1 MQVHQDLRGD
11 PEWLGVHY
19 AILIIN
25 KHDGFAP
32 PTCVGFTWVL
42 KGKHLH
48 TRRKVIKS
56 KAVNHLGNQIT
67 QDTGQSNDP
76 LLLKTR
82 SIPTARLFWFP
93 DSQSQSL
100 QKQTFSLL
108 KLLLLETALCLSTE
122 FLPLEDK
129 KWVITI
135 QLVTLTTWRPWTHS
149 PQAYWSPR
157 IDNINPCDS
166 PYYLITN
173 QPKNCVWADH
183 IPWDSPLLPGL
194 WKCFPES
201 HQRVLAF
208 WALDVLNS
216 LNCILQE
223 TLYFPW
229 IDWLYCLRASWLKL
243 GLVT

>member
-108 KLLLLETALCLSTE
+108 KLLLLETALCLSHWSPSLGGQEPRNCYSTGNSAASSTHASIIILFC
-122 FLPLEDK
+122 FLLFLTILLRYVSLIKFTDRK
-129 KWVITI
+129 VYVNVSSYI
-135 QLVTLTTWRPWTHS
+135 QLCNAYNLILEYFH
-149 PQAYWSPR
+149 PQ
-157 IDNINPCDS
+157 
-166 PYYLITN
+166 
-173 QPKNCVWADH
+173 
-183 IPWDSPLLPGL
+183 
-194 WKCFPES
+194 
-201 HQRVLAF
+201 
-208 WALDVLNS
+208 
-216 LNCILQE
+216 
-223 TLYFPW
+223 
-229 IDWLYCLRASWLKL
+229 
-243 GLVT
+243 